1 MQLFRKF
8 SEDLNKEKP
17 ATSLDIDVNEA
28 SFEIKEEIKQL
39 EQIKDVLD
47 ELNMIEVVFDE
58 QAKVWDDF
66 LPRASWGGSLMRS
79 CQANIERM
87 RKQADTVRTAV
98 RIARALIS
106 CELMFVFL

>member
-47 ELNMIEVVFDE
+47 ELNMIGVVFGE

-66 LPRASWGGSLMRS
+66 LPKSEGPRASWGGSLMWS

-87 RKQADTVRTAV
+87 RKQADTVHTAV

-106 CELMFVFL
+106 C